1 MVLSCPVCGEKLAPF
16 GQALKCPNGHS
27 FDVARQHYVNLL
39 LNGAPKEKRHGDDA
53 AMVSARTAFLSA
65 GYYDRFRDAVCA
77 AAAEFLPR
85 GARIIDAGCG
95 EGFYTAAVRDAV
107 DGDVFGADISKT
119 ACAACARRG
128 GLTVAVAG
136 VNRLPLGSGSC
147 DGILNVFA
155 PCAAEEF
162 ARVLTA
168 GGVLIRGVPAE
179 RHLWGLKAAVYE
191 KPYLNPPPDTALPGF
206 VLAAR
211 RDVDYK
217 IRLRTARD
225 IHNLF
230 MMTPYYYKTG
240 AGDQAKLAALDELET
255 ELDFAVLIYR
265 KDVSTQSL

>member
-16 GQALKCPNGHS
+16 GQALKCPSGHS

-65 GYYDRFRDAVCA
+65 GYYDQFRDAVCA

-95 EGFYTAAVRDAV
+95 EGFYTAAVRDALNA
-107 DGDVFGADISKT
+107 DVCGADISKA

-136 VNRLPLGSGSC
+136 VNRLPVPSESC
-147 DGILNVFA
+147 DGALNIFA
-155 PCAAEEF
+155 PCSEEEF
-162 ARVLTA
+162 FRVLRP
-168 GGVLIRGVPAE
+168 GGILIRGVPKE

-191 KPYLNPPPDTALPGF
+191 KPYLNPPPDTELGGF
-206 VLAAR
+206 ELISR
-211 RDVDYK
+211 RDADYEIHLK
-217 IRLRTARD
+217 TQTD

-230 MMTPYYYKTG
+230 LMTPYYYKTG
-240 AGDQAKLAALDELET
+240 VDDQRKLAGLDHLDT
-255 ELDFAVLIYR
+255 ELSFAILIFR
-265 KDVSTQSL
+265 KKH